1 MREALRKLSGE
12 SLVYGLGQAG
22 GRAVQLLLV
31 PILTRALTPSAYG
44 VSELVFAYLQTA
56 VIVLVFGMDGALA
69 RFFYDEPDRKA
80 RVRMISTSLV
90 FRIGT
95 SGAVAALLA
104 LLAPGFAHT
113 LVGSEVYRKY
123 ILLGALTLPF
133 TLLVLFANDELRV
146 TFQPWKFVSL
156 NVAQTVI
163 TCGVSIYLVLVRH
176 LGVAGVLYGRLAA
189 DVVCALFGL
198 VLMRHYLR
206 PTFSRDALRR
216 MLHFGLPLVPTG
228 FAYGVILSVD
238 RFVLQR
244 TRSLDEVAVYAVA
257 MKFFAVVTMVVSAF
271 QLAYGP
277 FAFARARNP
286 EAPRL
291 FARVFGLYV
300 AAASLIGLVVSLFA
314 PEVISVLVPAQYRA
328 AALPA
333 AWLAFAAVAQ
343 GAYSV
348 ASVGVVLALRTRLLL
363 FSSMAAAAIATVA
376 QLAFTP
382 VWGVPGAAAATFM
395 GYSTSAVL
403 TYRIAQKVYPL
414 PFHGG
419 RLLLA
424 MGSALIIA
432 LGVQRF
438 APAGGAGVAVKL
450 AALVLFAGACLRLR
464 IWRERE
470 SGQTP
475 GTPAG
480 VPAERGVGES

>member
-12 SLVYGLGQAG
+12 SLVYGVGQAG

-44 VSELVFAYLQTA
+44 VSELVIAYLQTA

-69 RFFYDEPDRKA
+69 RFFYYEPDREA
-80 RVRMISTSLV
+80 RIRMVSTSLV
-90 FRIGT
+90 FRIVTGF
-95 SGAVAALLA
+95 AVAALLW
-104 LLAPGFAHT
+104 LLAPIFAHA

-123 ILLGALTLPF
+123 IRLGALTLPF
-133 TLLVLFANDELRV
+133 TLLVLFANDVLRV

-156 NVAQTVI
+156 NVAQTAL
-163 TCGVSIYLVLVRH
+163 TCGVSIYLVLGRH

-189 DVVCALFGL
+189 DFVCALFGL
-198 VLMRHYLR
+198 VLVRHSVR
-206 PTFSRDALRR
+206 PRFSRDALRR
-216 MLHFGLPLVPTG
+216 MLHFGLPLVPSG

-244 TRSLDEVAVYAVA
+244 SRSLDEVAVYAVA

-277 FAFARARNP
+277 FAFARAQNP
-286 EAPRL
+286 ESPRL

-300 AAASLIGLVVSLFA
+300 AAASLIGLLVAAFA
-314 PEVISVLVPAQYRA
+314 PEVLTVLVPAQYRA

-333 AWLAFAAVAQ
+333 VWLAFAAVAQ

-363 FSSMAAAAIATVA
+363 WSSMAAAAIATVA
-376 QLAFTP
+376 QLALTP
-382 VWGVPGAAAATFM
+382 NWGAPGAAIATFM
-395 GYSTSAVL
+395 GYATSAVL
-403 TYRIAQKVYPL
+403 TYQIAQRVYPL

-424 MGSALIIA
+424 MGSALA
-432 LGVQRF
+432 LGLAVQNF

-450 AALVLFAGACLRLR
+450 AVLAGFAIACLRLK

-470 SGQTP
+470 GAPPP
-475 GTPAG
+475 GIPADPE
-480 VPAERGVGES
+480 VERGVGGS